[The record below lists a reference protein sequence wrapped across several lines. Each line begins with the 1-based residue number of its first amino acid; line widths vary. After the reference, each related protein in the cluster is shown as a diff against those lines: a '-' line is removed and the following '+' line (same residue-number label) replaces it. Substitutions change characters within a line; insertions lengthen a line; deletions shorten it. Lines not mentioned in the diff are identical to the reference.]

1 MNKKKYIGVGIFA
14 AVIVVGAGVAYYCY
28 PAEINSMIGIGVPQA
43 GVIADGVSSSALAL
57 DDGADIGSGA
67 TSSVA
72 SSSDVDAAPASDTVQ
87 ESDVDIATTTDAS
100 SSSTSSLLTNAT
112 DTDVVF
118 ADTTSTASTIGS
130 SSQPLS
136 SPAVS
141 SPSHVLIAAVQ
152 TGGAS
157 SSNDL
162 VKLYNP
168 TAAAIDVS
176 GWKLHKKSE
185 TGTDYSLKEFPAGST
200 IAAGQFFVW
209 ANSIGGFS
217 ETVDANVSST
227 ETLAADNSVAIMDSA
242 GDIVDAVAWGTGTS
256 QYGEGPPYPTS
267 PGANQLL
274 SRRSSDGTMAD
285 TDNNTN
291 DFTLQ

>member
-72 SSSDVDAAPASDTVQ
+72 SSSDVDAAPAGDTVQ
-87 ESDVDIATTTDAS
+87 ESDVDMATTTDAS
-100 SSSTSSLLTNAT
+100 SSSASSSPTNAS
-112 DTDVVF
+112 DTDVIF
-118 ADTTSTASTIGS
+118 TDTTSTASTTGS
-130 SSQPLS
+130 SSQTSSSSAS
-136 SPAVS
+136 SPN
-141 SPSHVLIAAVQ
+141 HILIAAVQ

-274 SRRSSDGTMAD
+274 SRRSSDGAMAD
-285 TDNNTN
+285 TGDNSD
-291 DFTLQ
+291 DFTIQ